1 MKRRLAGDPSALCI
15 GPILQRIPRT
25 PKQFHHHFRAAMPAV
40 RVIAP
45 VWKAEGLELEMR
57 AKSRSDLISG
67 VDYIGNSD
75 LDWQTRIWSRMTG
88 PGALYNA
95 GNLLALVAGIGLG
108 LHAQW
113 GQSHIVQALH
123 DHLMGSP
130 DAAWLTLSMIL
141 FLISGEIYHRAGNP
155 AARARLMPWADFI
168 SGLAAIA
175 LTVSLVSLGE
185 ATTAM
190 VAGGMLTIGKLGS
203 AGVLFLQRALR
214 FDPVLR
220 LIVVASR
227 APSLVALGL
236 AVFPALYGSVPIE
249 AVVLPL
255 IMILCFLL
263 WLWADLLLLRNP

>member
-1 MKRRLAGDPSALCI
+1 
-15 GPILQRIPRT
+15 
-25 PKQFHHHFRAAMPAV
+25 MPAV